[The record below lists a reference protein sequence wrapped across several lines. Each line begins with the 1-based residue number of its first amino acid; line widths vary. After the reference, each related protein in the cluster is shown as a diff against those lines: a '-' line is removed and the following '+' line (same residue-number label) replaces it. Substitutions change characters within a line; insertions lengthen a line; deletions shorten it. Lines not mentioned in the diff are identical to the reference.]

1 LVESDDTCKI
11 TFKKQL
17 LPRFCKPGS
26 KKSFFGRLLFSLWFN
41 SSQEGKALS
50 FRFQDLGSF
59 IRANTKPATPKT
71 AASPDAETQFV
82 FM

>member
-1 LVESDDTCKI
+1 
-11 TFKKQL
+11 
-17 LPRFCKPGS
+17 
-26 KKSFFGRLLFSLWFN
+26 
-41 SSQEGKALS
+41 
-50 FRFQDLGSF
+50 LGSL